1 MRDLAWVRQKDLVS
15 VQTRDLVWGPLLG
28 WNWAP
33 ACRLAESLASHWGT
47 GSPLEIHWDLESVPR
62 TDLAW
67 VRQTDLAWVRQ
78 TDLAW
83 DPLTDLA

>member
-1 MRDLAWVRQKDLVS
+1 MRDLVLVQLRDSVWVQM
-15 VQTRDLVWGPLLG
+15 RDLVLGPLLG

-33 ACRLAESLASHWGT
+33 ECRLAESLASHWGT
-47 GSPLEIHWDLESVPR
+47 GSPLEIHWDLELVP
-62 TDLAW
+62 
-67 VRQTDLAWVRQ
+67 QTDLAWVRQ